1 MDVSFTF
8 MNSCLI
14 SRMPSAENTFLKHVA
29 QTSPFPLKIEV
40 AKAEGSHIY
49 DKEGK
54 AYLDFISG
62 IAVSNI
68 GHRHPRVVSAI
79 KAQLDEYMHVMAY
92 GEFIQAPQNG
102 LAEKL
107 ASVLPPAL
115 DTCYFVNSGTEANEG
130 ALKLA
135 KRITGRTGIISCRKS
150 YHGSTH
156 GSLSVSGNEVKKY
169 AFRPLL
175 PDVQFM
181 NFDSLSDLEMIT
193 EETACVIIEP
203 IQGDAGV
210 RIPSQGYLEALRK
223 RCTEKGAM
231 LIFDEVQT
239 GFGRT
244 GKLFAFEH
252 FDVVPDILTI
262 AKAMGGGMP
271 IGAFISSHENMAL
284 LTHNPMLGHITT
296 FGGHP
301 VNCAA
306 ALANLE
312 VILEE
317 DLIDEV
323 EEKGQLIEELIAHPS
338 IQEIRRKGLMFA
350 IEFDSPERVQSIV
363 EECIASGVITFW
375 FLSCPESFRLAPP
388 LNITETDLR
397 KGCEVIRKAIEKYA

>member
-1 MDVSFTF
+1 
-8 MNSCLI
+8 
-14 SRMPSAENTFLKHVA
+14 MPSAENIFLKHVA

-40 AKAEGSHIY
+40 ARASGSHIY
-49 DKEGK
+49 DKDGK
-54 AYLDFISG
+54 GYLDFISG

-68 GHRHPRVVSAI
+68 GHRHPHVVNAI
-79 KAQLDEYMHVMAY
+79 KSQLDEYMHVMAY
-92 GEFIQAPQNG
+92 GEFIQAPQNQ

-107 ASVLPPAL
+107 ASVLPATL
-115 DTCYFVNSGTEANEG
+115 NTAYFVNSGTEANEG

-135 KRITGRTGIISCRKS
+135 KRITGRTGIVSCKKS

-156 GSLSVSGNEVKKY
+156 GSLSVSGNEMKKY

-175 PDVQFM
+175 PDVHFIEF
-181 NFDSLSDLEMIT
+181 NNPRELSLIT

-223 RCTEKGAM
+223 RCTEKGAI

-252 FDVVPDILTI
+252 FNVVPDILTI

-271 IGAFISSHENMAL
+271 IGAFISSQQNMAL

-312 VILEE
+312 VILNEKLV
-317 DLIDEV
+317 DMV
-323 EEKGQLIEELIAHPS
+323 EEKGRLIEELISHPT
-338 IQEIRRKGLMFA
+338 IKEIRRKGLMFA
-350 IEFDSPERVQSIV
+350 IEFDSPERVQNIV
-363 EECIASGVITFW
+363 EACIDEGVITFW

-388 LNITETDLR
+388 LNISKSDLR
-397 KGCEVIRKAIEKYA
+397 QGCEVILNAIKQHT

>member
-1 MDVSFTF
+1 MNAGFTF

-49 DKEGK
+49 DKTGR

-62 IAVSNI
+62 IAVTNI
-68 GHRHPRVVSAI
+68 GHRHPRVVNAI
-79 KAQLDEYMHVMAY
+79 KSQLDEYMHVMAY

-107 ASVLPPAL
+107 ASLLPPAL

-135 KRITGRTGIISCRKS
+135 KRITGRTGIISCKKS

-156 GSLSVSGNEVKKY
+156 GSLSVSGNETKKY

-175 PDVQFM
+175 PGVQFM
-181 NFDSLSDLEMIT
+181 DFDSLPDLEMIT

-210 RIPSQGYLEALRK
+210 RIPSQGYLKALRD
-223 RCTEKGAM
+223 RSTEKGAL

-252 FDVVPDILTI
+252 FNVIPDILTI

-271 IGAFISSHENMAL
+271 IGAFISSHENMEL
-284 LTHNPMLGHITT
+284 LTHSPMLGHITT

-306 ALANLE
+306 AMANLE

-317 DLIDEV
+317 GLIDKV
-323 EEKGQLIEELIAHPS
+323 EEKGQLIEGLIAHPS
-338 IQEIRRKGLMFA
+338 VKEIRRKGLMFA
-350 IEFDSPERVQSIV
+350 IEFDSAERVQSIV
-363 EECIASGVITFW
+363 EECIAGGLITFW

-397 KGCEVIRKAIEKYA
+397 KGCEVIRKAIEKHA